1 MAHPFRLLFV
11 DDRRGAQEG
20 FLAEVARPLGADVE
34 VELAASLEGVEQRIA
49 RGELF
54 DVVVSDLSFE
64 QVGGGPK
71 DGLLILAAARRAWP
85 EAELLLHTAF
95 AGSLGFD
102 DGLELARHGLAAAS
116 ILRKAADDSPSAGW
130 ARLRERIAGLR
141 QARQSA
147 AEPRGEL
154 LREQT
159 FRRRRDLAATL
170 RELADGEVAK
180 LTVALHA
187 DPESCRHGMIGRSF
201 ALRDRLDALERI
213 ARLQRSALVVGE
225 TGTGKEL
232 AARALHAASPRRTKP
247 FVKSDLAAL
256 PAELVAAE
264 LFGHERGAY
273 TGADRRRRGLFA
285 EADGGTL
292 FLDEIGNLA
301 PELQPLLLRVLQE
314 RTFRPVGGERDVT
327 VDVFVI
333 AATNADLEQQV
344 AAGRFR
350 ADLLERLA
358 VHRLEL
364 PPLRERREDIPLLAV
379 TALAALRERYQAT
392 GFARFDAAALEL
404 LAREAWPRNVRQL
417 ENALERLFVEF
428 DPATP
433 RVTAD
438 HVQRILPARTAGSAA
453 GHAAVKPLAQRVL
466 DGEERATLRELEK
479 RHGRDAV
486 GEVIEQCFLA
496 FAGPPDDE
504 QTARLFDGM
513 KANTWRQF
521 AWQRGYTWEKVRRG
535 EGGKA

>member
-1 MAHPFRLLFV
+1 MPDPFRILFC

-20 FLAEVARPLGADVE
+20 FLEEVARPLGAGVE

-49 RGELF
+49 RGDSF
-54 DVVVSDLSFE
+54 DAVISDLSFE

-85 EAELLLHTAF
+85 ESELLLHTAF
-95 AGSLGFD
+95 AGSLSFD
-102 DGLELARHGLAAAS
+102 DGLELARAGLSAES
-116 ILRKAADDSPSAGW
+116 VLRKAGDDSPSATW
-130 ARLRERIAGLR
+130 TRLRERLAGLR
-141 QARQSA
+141 QARSRA
-147 AEPRGEL
+147 AEPRAQL
-154 LREQT
+154 LREQA
-159 FRRRRDLAATL
+159 FRRRRDLVATV
-170 RELADGEVAK
+170 RELANADVAI
-180 LTVALHA
+180 TAAALRA
-187 DPESCRHGMIGRSF
+187 DPDSCRHGMIGRSF
-201 ALRDRLDALERI
+201 ALRDRLDALERV
-213 ARLQRSALVVGE
+213 ARLQRSALLVGE

-232 AARALHAASPRRTKP
+232 AARALHASSPRRGRP

-273 TGADRRRRGLFA
+273 TGADRRRKGLFA

-333 AATNADLEQQV
+333 AATNADLEAQA

-350 ADLLERLA
+350 PDLLERLA

-379 TALAALRERYQAT
+379 CALATLRERYGAK
-392 GFARFDAAALEL
+392 GFVRFEAAALDL
-404 LAREAWPRNVRQL
+404 LAREPWPRNVRQL
-417 ENALERLFVEF
+417 ENALERLFGEL
-428 DPATP
+428 DPETP
-433 RVTAD
+433 TLTAE
-438 HVQRILPARTAGSAA
+438 HVQRVLPVRAGGAA
-453 GHAAVKPLAQRVL
+453 QKPLPQRVL
-466 DGEERATLRELEK
+466 DGDERQSLRELEK
-479 RHGRDAV
+479 RHGRDAI

-496 FAGPPDDE
+496 FQGPPDDE
-504 QTARLFDGM
+504 QAARLFDGM

-535 EGGKA
+535 SAGGGA